1 MIRFIILFIVGYV
14 LYRAVKNWMSPT
26 SGRRA
31 VSSREVGRI
40 DDEMVKDPYCETYF
54 PRREG
59 VRLEIGGEDLLF
71 CSAECRDR
79 YLADREGEEDPD

>member
-14 LYRAVKNWMSPT
+14 LYRAVKNWMDAA

-31 VSSREVGRI
+31 VSTRDVGRI

-59 VRLEIGGEDLLF
+59 VRLEVDGQDLLF
-71 CSAECRDR
+71 CSAACRDR
-79 YLADREGEEDPD
+79 YLADREDEEKPG